1 MRIKNHNN
9 FFIGKITVILKKLK
23 YGRISE
29 FFHSAKYSILMS
41 KIFTKISQSIVSHFS
56 VTSYK
61 LAIVN
66 KGDGVE
72 IALGRSGVI
81 KMKEI

>member
-1 MRIKNHNN
+1 
-9 FFIGKITVILKKLK
+9 
-23 YGRISE
+23 
-29 FFHSAKYSILMS
+29 MS